1 MLLSP
6 VYSISTL
13 YTTVNR
19 NLGKKNSTLIE
30 TYPEYKEYE
39 KIFGLLDGVSDAIDF
54 ELGIFDALGYPL
66 DALSLGS
73 YSSLNSDLASVDK
86 HLGMLKTSGITVIY
100 TIDKISTFT
109 SALIHGAVLY
119 LDYILLYLFNGW
131 LQSSLKPIMIF
142 TICFVLGYLII
153 WAIVFVVTRK
163 CTEKLNESL
172 N

>member
-1 MLLSP
+1 MRKYVVEFLKRGMSFCFGGPLVLAI
-6 VYSISTL
+6 VYGILGLVGAVESFTVGEVVTGTFSSTL
-13 YTTVNR
+13 
-19 NLGKKNSTLIE
+19 
-30 TYPEYKEYE
+30 
-39 KIFGLLDGVSDAIDF
+39 
-54 ELGIFDALGYPL
+54 
-66 DALSLGS
+66 
-73 YSSLNSDLASVDK
+73 LAFIAA
-86 HLGMLKTSGITVIY
+86 GITVIY

-131 LQSSLKPIMIF
+131 LQSSLKPIIIF

-163 CTEKLNESL
+163 CTKKLNESL

>member
-1 MLLSP
+1 MRKYVVEFLKRGMSVCFGGPLVLAI
-6 VYSISTL
+6 VYGILGLVGAVESFTVGEVVTGIFSSTL
-13 YTTVNR
+13 
-19 NLGKKNSTLIE
+19 
-30 TYPEYKEYE
+30 
-39 KIFGLLDGVSDAIDF
+39 
-54 ELGIFDALGYPL
+54 
-66 DALSLGS
+66 
-73 YSSLNSDLASVDK
+73 LAFIAA
-86 HLGMLKTSGITVIY
+86 GITVIY

-163 CTEKLNESL
+163 CTKKLNESL